1 MKLTGDAGV
10 YLFILTVSV
19 FMIVWSLF
27 GVDYRFESKLLPV
40 LIGSIVALLAAM
52 GLYNEVRTEK
62 LHESASGMDGIFAQE
77 SWRGYLVH
85 FGWLAGFLLAIYF
98 IGYLL
103 AIPIFVFTYTKRLGS
118 GFRIA
123 LVSAITVS
131 VFIYVAFEVGL
142 DVKLYRGLLFSWL
155 S

>member
-62 LHESASGMDGIFAQE
+62 LHEAASGMDGVFAQE

-118 GFRIA
+118 GFRVA

-131 VFIYVAFEVGL
+131 VFIYVAFELGL
-142 DVKLYRGLLFSWL
+142 DVKLYRGVLFSWL